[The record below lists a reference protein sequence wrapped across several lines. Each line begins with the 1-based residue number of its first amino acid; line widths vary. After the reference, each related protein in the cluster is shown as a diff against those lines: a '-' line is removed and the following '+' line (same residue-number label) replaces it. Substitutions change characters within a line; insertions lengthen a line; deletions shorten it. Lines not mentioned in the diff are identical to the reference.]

1 MFMPRIVESLPLR
14 TRLPLEAWALAGLVT
29 LCSIVSSI
37 THTPSVTN
45 GASPGIEHATEQDS
59 APNQARI

>member
-1 MFMPRIVESLPLR
+1 MPRIVESLPVT
-14 TRLPLEAWALAGLVT
+14 TRFDLEAWALAGLVA

-45 GASPGIEHATEQDS
+45 GFTGH
-59 APNQARI
+59 

>member
-1 MFMPRIVESLPLR
+1 ML
-14 TRLPLEAWALAGLVT
+14 ALAGFVA

-45 GASPGIEHATEQDS
+45 GFTGH
-59 APNQARI
+59 